1 MELRGRARPYRTAN
15 DFYRERFG
23 TKVYKIALNGDFTCP
38 NRDGTTSREGCLFCS
53 ESGAGE
59 FAGNPKDPLPRQF
72 AFEKNLLS
80 SKWPEAKYVAYF
92 QANTNTYAPLD
103 KLKGLYETA
112 LGLNP
117 DIVGLDIATR
127 PDCLPPAVLDYL
139 EELNRRTFV
148 AVELGLQT
156 IHPETALRIN
166 RGYLLEVFETALAE
180 LRRRGIHVI
189 VHVIDGLPGETPEMM
204 CETIDYLS
212 GKDIQGIK
220 IHMLSVVRG
229 APLEK
234 VYERN
239 PFPLL
244 SREEYVGIVADQIE
258 RLRPDI
264 VLYRITGDP
273 PRNALIAPAWTMNK
287 MIVTNEIDK
296 EMRRRGSWQGCR
308 R

>member
-1 MELRGRARPYRTAN
+1 MDLREKARPYRTAN

-53 ESGAGE
+53 EAGAGE
-59 FAGNPKDPLPRQF
+59 FAGNPKDPLSRQF
-72 AFEKNLLS
+72 AFEKDLLS
-80 SKWPEAKYVAYF
+80 AKWPKAKYIAYF
-92 QANTNTYAPLD
+92 QANTNTYAPLE
-103 KLKGLYETA
+103 KLNELYETA
-112 LGLNP
+112 LGLDP
-117 DIVGLDIATR
+117 DVVGLDIATR
-127 PDCLPPAVLDYL
+127 PDCLPPEVLDYL
-139 EELNRRTFV
+139 EALSRRTFV

-156 IHPETALRIN
+156 IHPDTARRIN
-166 RGYLLEVFETALAE
+166 RGYPLGVFEAALAE
-180 LRRRGIHVI
+180 LRHRGIHAI
-189 VHVIDGLPGETPEMM
+189 VHVIDGLPGETLAMM
-204 CETIDYLS
+204 RETAAYLS
-212 GKDIQGIK
+212 ARDIQGIK
-220 IHMLSVVRG
+220 IHMLSVLRG
-229 APLEK
+229 SPLERIYGK
-234 VYERN
+234 D

-258 RLRPDI
+258 RLRPEI

-308 R
+308 T